1 MTVTLYQFELCP
13 YCHKVK
19 AGLELK
25 GIPYR
30 RVEVNPL
37 SKSEIKHFPEAADG
51 RKKVPL
57 VEIGD
62 QFRRESSDI
71 LRWLDEVAP
80 GDRALLPSAESAE
93 RADAIDTWVD
103 KDLIQILPT
112 VLYGTWGESIRAAK
126 LTAKTSNFS
135 RLDNLKVSMFGSV
148 VMKMIAKRILKKRG
162 EGRTGPELFE
172 AQLDQLETYLGDDD
186 FLCGDQPNL
195 ADAGVHGALT
205 CVREFPAF
213 ERVQARPNIMAW
225 YERVGALR
233 RHVDAGLDPAAAQA

>member
-1 MTVTLYQFELCP
+1 MASTSPALTLYQFELCP

-25 GIPYR
+25 GIPHR

-37 SKSEIKHFPEAADG
+37 NKKEIKQFESSADG
-51 RKKVPL
+51 RKKVPI
-57 VEIGD
+57 VEFNGEVK
-62 QFRRESSDI
+62 RESSDI
-71 LRWLDEVAP
+71 LKWLDEAFP
-80 GDRALLPSAESAE
+80 GGRQLSASGDDLARAEEIAAW
-93 RADAIDTWVD
+93 TD

-112 VLYGTWGESIRAAK
+112 VLYGTWGESIKAAK

-135 RLDNLKVSMFGSV
+135 RVDNLKVSMFGSV

-162 EGRTGPELFE
+162 EGNDGRALFE
-172 AQLDQLETYLGDDD
+172 AQLDHLEGLLGDKS
-186 FLCGDQPNL
+186 FLCGDAPNF

-213 ERVQARPNIMAW
+213 ARVKARPTIHAWFERVD
-225 YERVGALR
+225 ALR
-233 RHVDAGLDPAAAQA
+233 RRVDAA

>member
-25 GIPYR
+25 GLPYR

-37 SKSEIKHFPEAADG
+37 NKSEIKHFPDAAEG
-51 RKKVPL
+51 RKKVPVL
-57 VEIGD
+57 EVGD
-62 QFRRESSDI
+62 EFRRESSDI

-93 RADAIDTWVD
+93 RADAIDAWVD

-112 VLYGTWGESIRAAK
+112 VLYGTWSESIHAAR

-135 RLDNLKVSMFGSV
+135 RIDNMKVSMFGSV

-162 EGRTGPELFE
+162 EGKTGPELFE
-172 AQLDQLETYLGDDD
+172 AQLDQLEAYIGDND
-186 FLCGDQPNL
+186 FLCGAQPNI

-213 ERVQARPNIMAW
+213 ERVRARPRIMAW
-225 YERVGALR
+225 YERVDALR
-233 RHVDAGLDPAAAQA
+233 RRVDAGAIPAS